1 MTAICGELPA
11 SLIPRFAGGDRYKE
25 LVVLSLK
32 KEKLLTV
39 FSQDHLR
46 GYRLGRR
53 AKSLLLESQP
63 ERFSFFLSG
72 RSDTN
77 HIKSETARRARLHRV
92 AASTLLALNSGA
104 SVFRDEKPYV
114 FASPETSLQTAFD
127 LSDMTAF
134 YSSREVK
141 EMGLDA
147 TRIRGSRMTGVLL
160 APSAAYLMYQG
171 GVQMPELDHKAE
183 QRARSFLLHVLCGS
197 RFAGRYGPDR
207 MRTILACDDM
217 QVLVEILQGAQT
229 PKRHFF
235 LLEESHSDL
244 YYLTND
250 HQGDVLLGLLCDPD
264 RQAAFNQVLLSE
276 LRAPPHGLPVEY
288 DAVDKAGRPVL
299 FSYLPDIPR
308 LGRFLA
314 GLSLHGLQGCIACFD
329 FQAQALGRCCGEN
342 VTLLPISFDQ
352 FERGFC
358 P

>member
-11 SLIPRFAGGDRYKE
+11 SLISRFAGGDRYKE

-63 ERFSFFLSG
+63 DRFSFFLSG

-104 SVFRDEKPYV
+104 CVFRDEKPHV
-114 FASPETSLQTAFD
+114 FSPSVNSFPYASD
-127 LSDMTAF
+127 LSDDSFF

-141 EMGLDA
+141 EMGVDA

-171 GVQMPELDHKAE
+171 GVQIPELDHKAE
-183 QRARSFLLHVLCGS
+183 QRARSFLLHVLCDS
-197 RFAGRYGPDR
+197 RFAGRYGSDR

-235 LLEESHSDL
+235 LLEDSHNNL

-250 HQGDVLLGLLCDPD
+250 HHGDVLLGLLCDPA
-264 RQAAFNQVLLSE
+264 RQAAFSKTLLSE
-276 LRAPPHGLPVEY
+276 LRAPPHSLPVEY

-299 FSYLPDIPR
+299 FAYLPDIPR

-329 FQAQALGRCCGEN
+329 FQAQALESCCGKN
-342 VTLLPISFDQ
+342 VTILPISFDQ

>member
-1 MTAICGELPA
+1 MTAVCGELPA
-11 SLIPRFAGGDRYKE
+11 GLISRFSGGDRYKE

-39 FSQDHLR
+39 FLQDHLR

-53 AKSLLLESQP
+53 AKALLLGSQP
-63 ERFSFFLSG
+63 ERFSFFLTG

-77 HIKSETARRARLHRV
+77 HIKSEPARRTRLHRV
-92 AASTLLALNSGA
+92 AASTILALNSGA
-104 SVFRDEKPYV
+104 NVFRDEKPHI
-114 FASPETSLQTAFD
+114 FSPPASFHPTTFD
-127 LSDMTAF
+127 LTDTPAF

-147 TRIRGSRMTGVLL
+147 TRIKGSRMTGILL
-160 APSAAYLMYQG
+160 APAAAYLMYQG
-171 GVQMPELDHKAE
+171 GVQMPELDRKAE
-183 QRARSFLLHVLCGS
+183 QRTQSFLLQVLCGS
-197 RFAGRYGPDR
+197 RFAGRYGADCL
-207 MRTILACDDM
+207 RTVLTCDGM
-217 QVLVEILQGAQT
+217 QGLTEILQDAQT
-229 PKRHFF
+229 PRRSFF
-235 LLEESHSDL
+235 PLENSNNNF

-250 HQGDVLLGLLCDPD
+250 HCGDVLLSLLCDAD
-264 RQAAFNQVLLSE
+264 RQEAFRKVLLSE
-276 LRAPPHGLPVEY
+276 LRSLSRSLPVEY

-299 FSYLPDIPR
+299 FAYLPDIPR

-329 FQAQALGRCCGEN
+329 FQAQALESCCGKN
-342 VTLLPISFDQ
+342 VKILPISFEQ